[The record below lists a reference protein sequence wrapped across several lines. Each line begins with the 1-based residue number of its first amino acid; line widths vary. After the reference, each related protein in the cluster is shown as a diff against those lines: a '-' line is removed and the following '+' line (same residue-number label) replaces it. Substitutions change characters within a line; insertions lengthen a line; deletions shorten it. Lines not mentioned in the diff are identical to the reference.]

1 VSTIDRSH
9 ETTSTDTGT
18 DTERADAIRRRA
30 GLAFGAIGAG
40 FLTLLMLLAALRP
53 GYDFRG
59 GAISDLGT
67 YPETALLF
75 NGGLLVVAV
84 LNLAGGY
91 LFFRSHGSR
100 ALLAVTALASVGA
113 AGTGLFPLDASDLH
127 GLFALLAFLFFNVQA
142 IASARHVAGLMRYVS
157 VLAGGLGLVFLVLMA
172 IGDGGNAAAFL
183 GFGHGGAERMIVYP
197 VMLWLVAFGGYLLGT
212 TQPATGDP
220 AH

>member
-1 VSTIDRSH
+1 MSTIDRSH
-9 ETTSTDTGT
+9 GTKTAETATDT
-18 DTERADAIRRRA
+18 DRAAAFQRRA

-75 NGGLLVVAV
+75 NAGLVVVAV
-84 LNLAGGY
+84 VNLVGGY

-100 ALLAVTALASVGA
+100 VLLGVTALASVGA

-142 IASARHVAGLMRYVS
+142 VLSARHVAGLMRYVS
-157 VLAGGLGLVFLVLMA
+157 VLAGALGLAFLVLMA

-212 TQPATGDP
+212 TSDATVAP